1 MPEVLSRDG
10 KTLSGKTSRK
20 GHFVIIVGVDPG
32 LYTGMAYWDT
42 KIMEKPNAIEV
53 PYVETGDTLFKWL
66 YGVNAHSNVFVACER
81 YTILSGGPKTSQ
93 PEALM
98 GMGAVEY
105 VCRSVNR
112 PLSWYDP
119 RDVKKLATNEMLRQL
134 GWHIITK
141 DGHADD
147 AQRLILKW
155 YADHYPRDFAELVG
169 I

>member
-1 MPEVLSRDG
+1 M
-10 KTLSGKTSRK
+10 
-20 GHFVIIVGVDPG
+20 IIIGVDTG

-53 PYVETGDTLFKWL
+53 PYVETGETLNRWAAR
-66 YGVNAHSNVFVACER
+66 GSNQRSSLFVACER
-81 YTILSGGPKTSQ
+81 YTMISGGGPKTAQ

-105 VCRSVNR
+105 ICRAEGH
-112 PLSWYDP
+112 PLTWYFPKDA
-119 RDVKKLATNEMLRQL
+119 KKLATNKLLREL
-134 GWHIITK
+134 GWHVITK

-147 AQRLILKW
+147 AQRLVLKW
-155 YADHYPRDFAELVG
+155 YADRYPRDFAELAG